1 MKRQHTGMMSMDMT
15 DREQEHWANLQQAVG
30 DHRPMVEFIRH
41 RFEVLRRFGTGEL
54 GAGMLPLLPEQ
65 RRVAERM
72 GEEAIRN
79 TDAEHE
85 TQPPVEAP
93 EASLDGVQ
101 EVIERCLPWTRW
113 RLWYGLND
121 LEMLSICTAMVGDF
135 EVRRAASVALKGD
148 AGAKKVLFQL
158 GKSALYNILA
168 MRLVE
173 AGRYH

>member
-1 MKRQHTGMMSMDMT
+1 MDRT
-15 DREQEHWANLQQAVG
+15 ERERAYWANLQQAVG
-30 DHRPMVEFIRH
+30 DHRPMVDFIRH

-65 RRVAERM
+65 RWVAERM
-72 GEEAIRN
+72 GDEAPRN

-85 TQPPVEAP
+85 TQPRAEMP
-93 EASLDGVQ
+93 EASPVVTR
-101 EVIERCLPWTRW
+101 EAIERYLPWIRW

-121 LEMLSICTAMVGDF
+121 LEMLSLCTAMVGNF
-135 EVRRAASVALKGD
+135 EVRHAASVALKGD
-148 AGAKKVLFQL
+148 AGARKVLFRL
-158 GKSALYNILA
+158 GKSALNNILA